1 MSADTLSEPSIRGST
16 NTKFDVVHV
25 NMFMKIFS
33 VPDRMQ
39 SVTARDH
46 NKTLQKV
53 IPAIKADCPSEH
65 KTTPFNSFGEEM
77 YVVDGTSEF

>member
-1 MSADTLSEPSIRGST
+1 
-16 NTKFDVVHV
+16 
-25 NMFMKIFS
+25 MKIFS

-53 IPAIKADCPSEH
+53 IPEIKADCPSEH